1 MNSICPMNFF
11 RTSDTTDT
19 TIWKPGFTPLH
30 SGAFVAYS
38 GVTLVSFRFIAVS
51 FQRVPLYSGSIL
63 VHFVSFRR
71 HSASFRY
78 IPVLFLS
85 ISFHSGVI
93 PPRSAIFGYYSCPF
107 RLIPVS
113 FCLVPV
119 YSGTILV
126 HSVLFRRHSGSFRYI
141 SVPFLSIPASF
152 CLIPS
157 RSGTFRYIPVYSV
170 PFHSVLVFSNA
181 RTQRKFDSG
190 TEINLFL

>member
-78 IPVLFLS
+78 IRVLFLS
-85 ISFHSGVI
+85 ISFNSGVI
-93 PPRSAIFGYYSCPF
+93 LPRSGIFRYHSCPF
-107 RLIPVS
+107 RFIPPS
-113 FCLVPV
+113 FRLVPV
-119 YSGTILV
+119 HFGTILV
-126 HSVLFRRHSGSFRYI
+126 NSGVILPHSGS
-141 SVPFLSIPASF
+141 
-152 CLIPS
+152 
-157 RSGTFRYIPVYSV
+157 FRYIPVYSV
-170 PFHSVLVFSNA
+170 PFHSVPVFSNA
-181 RTQRKFDSG
+181 RFSLFIERTSL
-190 TEINLFL
+190 EILGPLSSFIFLA